1 MKGKVRLGR
10 VFGIPI
16 ELDPSWFLIF
26 GLITWSLAGGTLA
39 LAAPGLPVYAYW
51 LMGLL
56 TSLLF
61 FGSVLTHELAHVFF
75 ALRNG
80 TPVKG
85 ITLFLFGGVAQ
96 LEDEPQSPGAEFSMA
111 IAGPALSLGLAAL
124 FGVVWFFSRS
134 VPYLAA
140 PSQWL
145 AQTNL
150 MLAMF
155 NLVPGFPLDGGRV
168 LRSVIWRLTGSLR
181 RASEIATG
189 VGRVVAWGFMGI
201 GVLSTLGGSIFNGL
215 WLIFIGWYLQNAARS
230 SLAQV
235 KLKELLRGVTVG
247 QVMSQSCPQVS
258 HLTPLNQVVEEQVL
272 GGGQSCIFVTEN
284 GIARGLLTLS
294 DITRVPQ
301 HSWRFITAGRVM
313 VPLERL
319 IGIDSDVEILDA
331 LRMMDAA
338 NVTNARVVEDERTVG
353 TLSREQMWSYLR
365 LRSELGV

>member
-1 MKGKVRLGR
+1 MKAKLRLGR

-39 LAAPGLPVYAYW
+39 LAAPGLPAYAYW
-51 LMGLL
+51 LMGGL
-56 TSLLF
+56 TSILF
-61 FGSVLTHELAHVFF
+61 FASVLSHELAHVYF
-75 ALRNG
+75 ALRAG

-96 LEDEPQSPGAEFSMA
+96 LEDEPQNPRAEFRMA
-111 IAGPALSLGLAAL
+111 IAGPALSVGLAAL
-124 FGVVWFFSRS
+124 FGILWFFSRS

-150 MLAMF
+150 MLAAF
-155 NLVPGFPLDGGRV
+155 NMIPGFPLDGGRV
-168 LRSVIWRLTGSLR
+168 LRSLIWRVSGSLR
-181 RASEIATG
+181 RASEIAAAI
-189 VGRVVAWGFMGI
+189 GRLVAWGFMGL
-201 GVLSTLGGSIFNGL
+201 GALTALGGSIFNGL
-215 WLIFIGWYLQNAARS
+215 WLIFIGWYLQNAATT
-230 SLAQV
+230 SLAQS
-235 KLKELLRGVTVG
+235 KLKELLRGVTVR
-247 QVMSQSCPQVS
+247 QVMGRECPQVS
-258 HLTPLNQVVEEQVL
+258 HLVPLSRVVEEQVL
-272 GGGQSCIFVTEN
+272 GSGQSCIFVTED
-284 GIARGLLTLS
+284 GVPRGMLTLS
-294 DITRVPQ
+294 DITGIPQ
-301 HSWRFITAGRVM
+301 HSWRFVTAGRAM

-319 IGIDSDVEILDA
+319 IGIDSDVELLEA

-338 NVTNARVVEDERTVG
+338 NVTNARVVEDDQTVG